1 MWMGEL
7 ITEKGIGN
15 GISLLI
21 FAGIIAGFP
30 IGVITIV
37 EQVRF
42 GQVPFYL
49 VPVTIVILLALI
61 VAIVGMDQG
70 QRRISV
76 QYSKRVVG
84 RRMYGGQATHIP
96 LKVNMAGVIPVIF
109 ASVII
114 TIPQSIF
121 KFIDHP
127 VTQKIASSLEWGT
140 ALNTVLYTLMIIL
153 FSYFYTAV
161 QFDPFQVAGNIRKYG
176 GFIPG
181 LRPGRPT
188 AEFLGRVI
196 SKLTTVGAF
205 ALAFI
210 AVFPIIFKGLTG
222 MNIIFTGTGLII
234 VVGVVLE
241 TMKQI
246 ESHML
251 MRSYRGFMK

>member
-1 MWMGEL
+1 
-7 ITEKGIGN
+7 
-15 GISLLI
+15 
-21 FAGIIAGFP
+21 
-30 IGVITIV
+30 
-37 EQVRF
+37 
-42 GQVPFYL
+42 
-49 VPVTIVILLALI
+49 
-61 VAIVGMDQG
+61 
-70 QRRISV
+70 
-76 QYSKRVVG
+76 
-84 RRMYGGQATHIP
+84 MYGGQATHIP
-96 LKVNMAGVIPVIF
+96 LKVKMAGVMPVSF

-161 QFDPFQVAGNIRKYG
+161 QFDPFQVAVNIRKYG

-181 LRPGRPT
+181 LLPGRPT